1 MTYQLKLFIIVDKST
16 KEGRTLEKSIG
27 RFVSILYRQSQI
39 YFNYILKE
47 FDITSAEYSL
57 LLYLYRK
64 DGITQD
70 DLSVYLYIDKS
81 AIARAVKSLEQKGY
95 VIRDKDDADKR
106 FNRVYLSDKAKLF
119 KDEIRERVWT
129 WSEFLTEDL
138 DGETVE
144 MVLSVLEKMVNK
156 VACTNFKKG
165 ME

>member
-1 MTYQLKLFIIVDKST
+1 M
-16 KEGRTLEKSIG
+16 EKPIG
-27 RFVSILYRQSQI
+27 RFVSILYRQSQV

-70 DLSVYLYIDKS
+70 DLSAYLYIDKS

-106 FNRVYLSDKAKLF
+106 FNRVYLSDKAKIF
-119 KDEIRERVWT
+119 EDEIRKRIWS
-129 WSEFLTEDL
+129 WSEFLTEGL
-138 DGETVE
+138 DEESVD

-156 VACTNFKKG
+156 VACSNFKKR

>member
-1 MTYQLKLFIIVDKST
+1 M
-16 KEGRTLEKSIG
+16 EKSIG